1 MKSEAHLL
9 KASTL
14 KPTAELAQIQSYFLE
29 SVNRAP
35 MESKGKG
42 SDALA
47 QQINSAGKLDALAR
61 IDIYRNNTQQT
72 RIRTL
77 NDIYPITREVL
88 GEKFFNQQCG
98 LFSQQHPPQHWNL
111 NLYGEE
117 LPSFINNKLTLSL
130 QKQLPYLNDLGR
142 MEWLLHKSYY
152 STGSGSFPVEAFGK
166 LSPFKQ
172 ENCRLQLAPD
182 IALLSTNWPIYQF
195 WRSLQTGSLP
205 DSVEA
210 VYELEYL
217 CIYQD
222 ELRPTV
228 QIINPNLYQLLE
240 QLANHSLAELAKKAE
255 LSEALPQL
263 PQCIEKGWI
272 TGFYF
277 PDDHHLQVS
286 TDV

>member
-1 MKSEAHLL
+1 
-9 KASTL
+9 
-14 KPTAELAQIQSYFLE
+14 
-29 SVNRAP
+29 
-35 MESKGKG
+35 
-42 SDALA
+42 
-47 QQINSAGKLDALAR
+47 
-61 IDIYRNNTQQT
+61 
-72 RIRTL
+72 
-77 NDIYPITREVL
+77 
-88 GEKFFNQQCG
+88 
-98 LFSQQHPPQHWNL
+98 
-111 NLYGEE
+111 
-117 LPSFINNKLTLSL
+117 
-130 QKQLPYLNDLGR
+130 

-152 STGSGSFPVEAFGK
+152 STGSGAFPIEAFGK
-166 LSPFKQ
+166 LSPFEQ
-172 ENCRLQLAPD
+172 ENCRLQLAPS

-195 WRSLQTGSLP
+195 WRSLQTSSLP
-205 DSVEA
+205 NSVEA
-210 VYELEYL
+210 VYEPEYL

-228 QIINPNLYQLLE
+228 QTINPNLYQLLE